1 MNSINK
7 FKKPINISSV
17 VITVV
22 ASVSIREA
30 VTTAVT
36 DGNRKEAKAN

>member
-17 VITVV
+17 VVTVV
-22 ASVSIREA
+22 ASMSVRDAAA
-30 VTTAVT
+30 VI
-36 DGNRKEAKAN
+36 DGNRKEVKAN